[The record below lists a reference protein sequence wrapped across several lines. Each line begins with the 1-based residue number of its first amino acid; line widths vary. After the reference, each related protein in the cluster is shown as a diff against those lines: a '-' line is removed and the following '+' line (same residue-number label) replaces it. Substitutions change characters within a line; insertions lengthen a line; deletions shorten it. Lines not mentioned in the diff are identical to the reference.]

1 MQTNDHQIRDYSAEL
16 DRKYGAVGTKE
27 RELFEEEAWNFYS
40 GQILQ
45 NARKEAKVTQAELAE
60 RTQTT
65 KSYISKIENMEK
77 MPGIETIAKY
87 LYALNFTLDE
97 SKLFIEDLEKSLVKA
112 ESELRVLPT
121 FVTRFSQ
128 KKSAPV
134 YGNGYSTSSS
144 LKLKNL

>member
-1 MQTNDHQIRDYSAEL
+1 MKPVTTIDEQEKIYFDSL
-16 DRKYGAVGTKE
+16 KG
-27 RELFEEEAWNFYS
+27 EEKRNYYIAYFVTEIVFV
-40 GQILQ
+40 L
-45 NARKEAKVTQAELAE
+45 KKVRVSMKLTQKDIANRMGVKQA
-60 RTQTT
+60 
-65 KSYISKIENMEK
+65 YISKIENMEK